1 MSKMAKREKIAAL
14 DAALTK
20 MFKALETRPL
30 PQAVTTVIDQLDA
43 QAAPP
48 LRKAS

>member
-1 MSKMAKREKIAAL
+1 MAKREKVAAL

-20 MFKALETRPL
+20 MFRTLEGRPV
-30 PQAVTTVIDQLDA
+30 PEAVRTVVDQLDA
-43 QAAPP
+43 QAEAP